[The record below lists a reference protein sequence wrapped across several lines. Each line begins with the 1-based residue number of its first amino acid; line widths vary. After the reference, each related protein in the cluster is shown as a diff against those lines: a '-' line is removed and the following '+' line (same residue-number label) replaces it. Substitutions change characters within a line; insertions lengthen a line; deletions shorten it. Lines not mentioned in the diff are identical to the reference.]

1 MILITD
7 TTIITQNKKRQIIKN
22 GAVLIKESKIVDFGP
37 TKKLKKKYA
46 KAKKRVIDGSGQVI
60 MPGLINAHTHAAMTL
75 LRGYADDMPLMD
87 WLNKKIWPAE
97 AKMKPKDIYEGA
109 KLACQ
114 EMLASG
120 TTTFF
125 DMYWQPEPTIKAINE
140 AGSRG
145 FVGPLII
152 DLGSINIGPAQ
163 IEQTYN
169 KLKSKLNS
177 ALELTIAPHSI
188 YAVSKSTLIWCQRFA
203 QRNKLLLHIHLA
215 ETEEE
220 VKNCLKQH
228 CCRPVEYLEK
238 IGFLGDNVVA
248 AHACWLSNKEI
259 KILAKRGVSV
269 AHCPASNLKLVS
281 GIMPLG
287 KLLKAGVNVA
297 LGTDGPS
304 SNNNLDMFEDM
315 KIAALIHKWNE
326 RNPAAADAQTILDIA
341 TINGAK
347 ALKMPNEIG
356 VIDIGMEADII
367 LVNFNQPH
375 LTPCFNPISHFV
387 YAARGSDVEITMVG
401 GKIIFQKS
409 HARITR
415 S

>member
-7 TTIITQNKKRQIIKN
+7 ATIVTQNKKRQIIKN
-22 GAVLIKESKIVDFGP
+22 GAVLIDGRKIVDLGP
-37 TKKLKKKYA
+37 TQKLKKKYA
-46 KAKKRVIDGSGQVI
+46 KAKKRVIDGKGKVI
-60 MPGLINAHTHAAMTL
+60 MPGLINAHTHAAMAL

-97 AKMKPKDIYEGA
+97 AKMKPTNIYEGT
-109 KLACQ
+109 KLACR

-125 DMYWQPEPTIKAINE
+125 DMYWQSEPIIKAISE
-140 AGSRG
+140 TGSRG

-152 DLGSINIGPAQ
+152 DLGSINVGPTQ

-169 KLKSKLNS
+169 KLKSKLS
-177 ALELTIAPHSI
+177 QTIDLTIAPHSI

-220 VKNCLKQH
+220 VKTCLKQH
-228 CCRPVEYLEK
+228 HCRPVEYLER

-248 AHACWLSNKEI
+248 AHACWLSDKEI
-259 KILAKRGVSV
+259 KILARRRVSI

-287 KLLKAGVNVA
+287 KLLKSGINVA

-326 RNPAAADAQTILDIA
+326 RNPAAANAQTILDMA

-375 LTPCFNPISHFV
+375 LTPCFNPISHLV
-387 YAARGSDVEITMVG
+387 YAARGSDVGLTMVG
-401 GKIIFQKS
+401 GKVVFQKS
-409 HARITR
+409 HA
-415 S
+415 